1 MVTLNQKQIA
11 TKTLLQC
18 LQLAAGVTLETL
30 CKNWSGVSWYLF
42 TERLLWQS
50 PPVLWTER

>member
-1 MVTLNQKQIA
+1 MVNQKQIA

-18 LQLAAGVTLETL
+18 LQLAAVVTLETL

-42 TERLLWQS
+42 TERLFWQS